1 MISTMSYTTI
11 LIVVAASILGS
22 DGGTCSCKCCAGN
35 SCTATLQGIIDVQSC
50 DASPCEALCGSKY
63 PQQCVNGPGIGLYE
77 CSSGSVSTST
87 PHWIGTYNIAN
98 NCDQRTCC
106 CIVGKLVISSAG
118 ANSVRVQ
125 CSFAGDAC
133 PSAGLSLDETIP
145 TPNGYTTQVAFMGNP
160 IRVTLSEDSRS
171 IQFTNSMFPSCS
183 DTATK
188 SGAISGSQINM
199 GLLSLFVGLITIKQF
214 KM

>member
-1 MISTMSYTTI
+1 
-11 LIVVAASILGS
+11 
-22 DGGTCSCKCCAGN
+22 
-35 SCTATLQGIIDVQSC
+35 
-50 DASPCEALCGSKY
+50 
-63 PQQCVNGPGIGLYE
+63 
-77 CSSGSVSTST
+77 
-87 PHWIGTYNIAN
+87 
-98 NCDQRTCC
+98 
-106 CIVGKLVISSAG
+106 LVISSAG

-171 IQFTNSMFPSCS
+171 IQFTNSMFPQCNNNGARDETSSTNPSWVGTYNIANKCDQRTCCCPVGKLVISSAGANSVRVQCSFAGNECPSAGLSLDETIPTPNGYTTQVAFMGNLIRVTLSEDSRNIQLTNPLFPSCS